1 MCQYNFLILENNA
14 LENVIIEVGKA
25 SNFRF
30 QNVLTK
36 FSIPNLHSYV
46 TDLSEDNC
54 NCGSVIGCREWKEEE
69 KFNIEKEKK
78 KLERKRY
85 SNNRIERL
93 LIQKQEQ
100 LNLRKTQTENSE
112 YKEADKWIKFF
123 HDLKKEKLENKVGL
137 IFHHYCSQVSEE
149 LVKIE
154 EDNLD
159 VEKLTIET
167 LKSMVENKLYWI
179 NYKASR

>member
-1 MCQYNFLILENNA
+1 MLENNA
-14 LENVIIEVGKA
+14 VENVIIEVGRT
-25 SNFRF
+25 SDFRF

-46 TDLSEDNC
+46 TDLGEDNC
-54 NCGSVIGCREWKEEE
+54 NCGSVIGCCEWKEEE

-85 SNNRIERL
+85 SKNRIKQL
-93 LIQKQEQ
+93 LLQNKEQ
-100 LNLRKTQTENSE
+100 FDLRKTQTENSE
-112 YKEADKWIKFF
+112 YKEAEKWIKFF
-123 HDLKKEKLENKVGL
+123 HELKREKFANKVGL
-137 IFHHYCSQVSEE
+137 IFHQYRSPVSEE

-159 VEKLTIET
+159 VEKVNIET
-167 LKSMVENKLYWI
+167 SKSLVENKLYWI
-179 NYKASR
+179 KL